1 MHSMGHTLFQVAK
14 NSQLFGDHSPGEI
27 INQVRLFK
35 VRPILRSQGKR
46 HSTESVC
53 PGKLPFLDC
62 GIGYV
67 RFGHADDWSG
77 KSLLMNTRQGKLA
90 PCEIVAL
97 PFYDT
102 EKRIPRGLEPTDTW
116 LDD

>member
-46 HSTESVC
+46 H
-53 PGKLPFLDC
+53 
-62 GIGYV
+62 
-67 RFGHADDWSG
+67 
-77 KSLLMNTRQGKLA
+77 
-90 PCEIVAL
+90 
-97 PFYDT
+97 
-102 EKRIPRGLEPTDTW
+102 
-116 LDD
+116 

>member
-1 MHSMGHTLFQVAK
+1 M
-14 NSQLFGDHSPGEI
+14 DGEDI
-27 INQVRLFK
+27 VGR
-35 VRPILRSQGKR
+35 VTASDW
-46 HSTESVC
+46 S
-53 PGKLPFLDC
+53 PFLDC

-77 KSLLMNTRQGKLA
+77 KSLLMKTRQGKLA
-90 PCEIVAL
+90 PCEIIAL

-102 EKRIPRGLEPTDTW
+102 AKRIPRGLEPTDTW